1 MRQLTYRTSGSAG
14 PFEMN
19 DKQIQASKQWSSI
32 IQEHAMKRL
41 AILFGL
47 TVLLSGCV
55 VAPYGP
61 RDGGYRDGG
70 EWHEHHD
77 DRRRDEAPNRY

>member
-1 MRQLTYRTSGSAG
+1 
-14 PFEMN
+14 
-19 DKQIQASKQWSSI
+19 
-32 IQEHAMKRL
+32 MKRL

-47 TVLLSGCV
+47 AVLLSGCV

-70 EWHEHHD
+70 DRHEHHD
-77 DRRRDEAPNRY
+77 DRDRGDDRRRDENPYRY

>member
-1 MRQLTYRTSGSAG
+1 
-14 PFEMN
+14 
-19 DKQIQASKQWSSI
+19 
-32 IQEHAMKRL
+32 MKRL

-47 TVLLSGCV
+47 AVLLSGCV

-70 EWHEHHD
+70 DRHEHHD
-77 DRRRDEAPNRY
+77 DRGGERRRDDNPYRY